1 MPVERVSLDQFTGK
15 NEHRF
20 SLLPRKLDTTLGS
33 LLLPQQITVMH
44 GTERAPMSVI
54 AHAVCLAATRKGYMA
69 VYLDSGNNY
78 SPDLTRRL
86 LDYWKM
92 SKEVTERLAVAR
104 LKDLHIIEEIVDG
117 IQEMD
122 DVAIIV
128 MDSLT
133 SALNLTSSPASK
145 DRQRLLFSVLESL
158 RGLVNDTDSHL
169 LLTDHSTIDW
179 KRGERKPQGG
189 NVIQHG
195 VDSVVNVLSLDVE
208 KDLVSIMVDQTP
220 VVPVPNG
227 SVFKIDHRGIRTIK
241 AG

>member
-1 MPVERVSLDQFTGK
+1 MPDERVSLEQFTET

-54 AHAVCLAATRKGYMA
+54 AHAVCLAATKNEYRA

-78 SPDLTRRL
+78 SPGLTRRL

-92 SKEVTERLAVAR
+92 SREVTERLAVAR
-104 LKDLHIIEEIVDG
+104 LKDLHIIKEIADD
-117 IQEMD
+117 IREME

-128 MDSLT
+128 VDSLT
-133 SALNLTSSPASK
+133 AALNLTAPPSSK

-169 LLTDHSTIDW
+169 LLTDHSSIDW
-179 KRGERKPQGG
+179 KRGERKPLGG

-195 VDSVVNVLSLDVE
+195 VDSIVSITPLDVE
-208 KDLVSIMVDQTP
+208 KGMVSIMVDQTP

-227 SVFKIDHRGIRTIK
+227 AVFRIDHRGIRTIK
-241 AG
+241 TR